1 MATLV
6 APVMAPLMGPVMA
19 PLIAPLVPPLMAP
32 VMAPLMEPQK
42 SKVVAENHNNIM
54 LLVPIVNLLAG
65 KKYWRE
71 KKKTQLTT
79 STYEFWREKTLGGRK
94 KNTTHNL
101 YVVLLAGVLI
111 FFP

>member
-42 SKVVAENHNNIM
+42 SKAVDENHNNIM
-54 LLVPIVNLLAG
+54 FVPIVNLLAG

-71 KKKTQLTT
+71 KQKKHNSQPLRMNFGGKKLLAGEKKTQLTT
-79 STYEFWREKTLGGRK
+79 ST
-94 KNTTHNL
+94 
-101 YVVLLAGVLI
+101 
-111 FFP
+111 